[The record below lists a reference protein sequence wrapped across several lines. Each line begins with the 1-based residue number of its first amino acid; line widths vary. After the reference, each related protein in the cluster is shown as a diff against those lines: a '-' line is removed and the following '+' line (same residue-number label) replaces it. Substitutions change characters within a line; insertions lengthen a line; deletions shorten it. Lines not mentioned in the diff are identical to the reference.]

1 MSRVNSP
8 TSEQAVK
15 IFQLCVNIIFG
26 GVHKMV
32 RVSLVA
38 FVLLSAILTVISYKL
53 GAWNKVRDIFQER
66 RKTNPKNF
74 FRQYGKPNLTN

>member
-1 MSRVNSP
+1 MIRASV
-8 TSEQAVK
+8 
-15 IFQLCVNIIFG
+15 
-26 GVHKMV
+26 
-32 RVSLVA
+32 VA